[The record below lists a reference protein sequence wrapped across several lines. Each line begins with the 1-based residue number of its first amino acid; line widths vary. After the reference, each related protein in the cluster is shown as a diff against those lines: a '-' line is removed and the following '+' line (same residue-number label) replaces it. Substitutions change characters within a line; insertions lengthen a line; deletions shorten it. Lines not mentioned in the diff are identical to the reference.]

1 VNLRNNVE
9 VGKIGVWVW
18 CQHPV
23 GEVDV
28 VEPIKDPGVSHFV
41 VIIQFHLGFECFVG

>member
-1 VNLRNNVE
+1 VNLGNDIE
-9 VGKIGVWVW
+9 VGKIDVWVW

-23 GEVDV
+23 GGFDV
-28 VEPIKDPGVSHFV
+28 VELIKDPGIDHFV